1 MENKNLAI
9 GMAIVLVTATFI
21 GIVIYVKKNKP
32 IADVPQ
38 KDGVI
43 SSGLSIPDSQS
54 ASKPSAT
61 ITQQQAD
68 AIAVKIKEAKNYEA
82 SEKRSAPNQR
92 PQSTILINQLNS
104 GDYEYK
110 EIFNN
115 KETKIGTA
123 VYSQSLADYHKKERA
138 GQIVMS

>member
-9 GMAIVLVTATFI
+9 GMAIVLATATFI

-54 ASKPSAT
+54 ASTPSAT

-68 AIAVKIKEAKNYEA
+68 AIAVKIKEAKDREA
-82 SEKRSAPNQR
+82 SERRAPNQR

-115 KETKIGTA
+115 KGTKIGTA